1 MRRSRLPEA
10 LHGPEQFEEAREEP
24 LEGGAGPSRGHGG
37 RDLEN
42 FERKLKLFLVRAADN
57 FNCSGSPS

>member
-24 LEGGAGPSRGHGG
+24 LEGGAGPGRGHGG
-37 RDLEN
+37 RDLEH
-42 FERKLKLFLVRAADN
+42 FERNLKSFLVRAADN
-57 FNCSGSPS
+57 LNCSGSPS

>member
-24 LEGGAGPSRGHGG
+24 LEGGAGPGRGHGG
-37 RDLEN
+37 LD
-42 FERKLKLFLVRAADN
+42 FEHFEIKLKLFSVRAADN
-57 FNCSGSPS
+57 